1 MAAVRRLASLFLVAS
16 FLLSACADPHVSLG
30 YRLEEGARL
39 RYSLRLLADVERT
52 LEEETRA
59 ERVEAVF
66 RASQEVLERFA
77 DGGGRVSVTLDPIS
91 LTVNGEPQS
100 AGSTQDFVVIL
111 GPGGEIEEVEEAAEG
126 GPEPLAPVGIERLLP
141 RLRPVLPGG
150 PVAPGDTWTSGAI
163 LSDEDGSFSLE
174 ARSRLAALGEVAGR
188 RAALVRTTY
197 TSPVDRREVFANA
210 VADLRGR
217 DVGTQEAWFSLQ
229 GILVRSE
236 GDSVGRYAVTF
247 RPPGGETDVE
257 PVEGRLRVRLRTE
270 MRLIL

>member
-1 MAAVRRLASLFLVAS
+1 MAAVRRLSFLLVAS
-16 FLLSACADPHVSLG
+16 VLLPACADPQVSLG
-30 YRLEEGARL
+30 YRLEEGTRL
-39 RYSLRLLADVERT
+39 RYSLRLLADVQRT
-52 LEEETRA
+52 LEDETRF

-66 RASQEVLERFA
+66 RANQEVVETFA
-77 DGGGRVSVTLDPIS
+77 DGGGRVRVTLDPIS
-91 LTVNGEPQS
+91 LTVNDEPQS
-100 AGSTQDFVVIL
+100 AGSAQDFVVVL
-111 GPGGEIEEVEEAAEG
+111 SPDGEIEEVEEAADG

-141 RLRPVLPGG
+141 RLRPVLPEG
-150 PVAPGDTWTSGAI
+150 PVTPGDTWTSGAL
-163 LSDEDGSFSLE
+163 LSDEDGSFSIE

-188 RAALVRTTY
+188 PAALVRTTY

-210 VADLRGR
+210 VADLRGH
-217 DVGTQEAWFSLQ
+217 DVGTQEAWFSLH

-247 RPPGGETDVE
+247 RPPGGDAGVE

>member
-1 MAAVRRLASLFLVAS
+1 MAAVRRLAA
-16 FLLSACADPHVSLG
+16 LLLALSVLLPACADPRVSLG
-30 YRLEEGARL
+30 YRLEEGTRL
-39 RYSLRLLADVERT
+39 RYSLRLLAEVERT
-52 LEEETRA
+52 LEEETRV

-66 RASQEVLERFA
+66 RASQEVLQTFA
-77 DGGGRVSVTLDPIS
+77 DGGGRVGVTLDPIS

-100 AGSTQDFVVIL
+100 AGSAQDFVVVL
-111 GPGGEIEEVEEAAEG
+111 SPGGEIEEVEEAAEG

-141 RLRPVLPGG
+141 RLRPVLPEG
-150 PVAPGDTWTSGAI
+150 PVAPGDTWTSGTI

-174 ARSRLAALGEVAGR
+174 AFSRLAALGEVEGR
-188 RAALVRTTY
+188 AAALVRTTY

-217 DVGTQEAWFSLQ
+217 DVGTQEAWFSLE

-236 GDSVGRYAVTF
+236 SDSVGRYAIRF
-247 RPPGGETDVE
+247 RPPGGVAGVE

-270 MRLIL
+270 MRLIV